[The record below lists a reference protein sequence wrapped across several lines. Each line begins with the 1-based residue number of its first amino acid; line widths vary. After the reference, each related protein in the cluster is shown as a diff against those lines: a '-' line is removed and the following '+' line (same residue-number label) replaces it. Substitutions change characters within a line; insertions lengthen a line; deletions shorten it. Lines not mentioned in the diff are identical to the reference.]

1 MKLASDKKSSSGSA
15 LGADPGTDSQIREA
29 LAQMVE
35 KELPEGPPPGSRTR
49 NFRFGVSMLILAVL
63 SAVLGAYPLPASF
76 GSRVLFLVFAV
87 VLALI
92 GAYFLDKSS
101 RIAKRIAPA
110 AAPRPEPSLGPR
122 RVK

>member
-1 MKLASDKKSSSGSA
+1 MAIRE
-15 LGADPGTDSQIREA
+15 IREA
-29 LAQMVE
+29 IAQLVE

-49 NFRFGVSMLILAVL
+49 GFRFGVSMLILAVL
-63 SAVLGAYPLPASF
+63 SAVLGAYPLPATF

-92 GAYFLDKSS
+92 GAYFLDKSN
-101 RIAKRIAPA
+101 RIAAGVTA
-110 AAPRPEPSLGPR
+110 RPEPSRGPR